1 MSGSE
6 QTRLTQIR
14 MQLLEVHPFW
24 GHLLLQ
30 VKLLMAPE
38 LEAFAATDCVSRI
51 WFNPTMTR
59 HLSFRQLG
67 FVVMHEL
74 GHILL
79 LSAERRVGRN
89 MQLWNCATD
98 FAINRM
104 VDAVCHPE
112 TGRRLYASPNGTYP
126 EIGEVKILLDPKWE
140 GKVAEAIY
148 ERLACEELPEQ
159 RTITVRLP
167 LSGGDGAD
175 GVQIPGVSDHGG
187 GLDVH
192 LPRGVSPEEAEEV
205 AEAVGRALAAWQEAG
220 RRGHV
225 PGEAV
230 RLIEAGQGG
239 AVPWSALLQR
249 FLRNTFGRM
258 EWDQR
263 RPDRR
268 MLEEGF
274 WLPQAKQERRGQLVV
289 AVDTSGSMSAALLAK
304 FMGEVRR
311 LAELAPE
318 TTLVIADAKVQ
329 EVVQPSE
336 VEEYLRRGKLRGGGG
351 TDHRP
356 VFKWVEE
363 SGIKPDLFV
372 GLTDLYSRFPKEAP
386 GYPVLWVAEGH
397 HGKAPWGKVLEV

>member
-1 MSGSE
+1 
-6 QTRLTQIR
+6 
-14 MQLLEVHPFW
+14 MQLLELHPFW

-51 WFNPTMTR
+51 WFNPTKTR

-74 GHILL
+74 SHILL
-79 LSAERRVGRN
+79 LSAERRTGRN
-89 MQLWNCATD
+89 MHLWNCATD

-104 VDAVCHPE
+104 VDAVRHPE
-112 TGRRLYASPNGTYP
+112 TGERLYDSPDGTYP
-126 EIGEVKILLDPKWE
+126 EIGEVKILFDPKWE

-148 ERLACEELPEQ
+148 ERLAADALPDQ

-167 LSGGDGAD
+167 LGGGDGE
-175 GVQIPGVSDHGG
+175 GGIQIPHVADHGG

-192 LPRGVSPEEAEEV
+192 LPRGVSPEEAEAV
-205 AEAVGRALAAWQEAG
+205 ADAVGRALAAWQEAG
-220 RRGHV
+220 RRGNA

-230 RLIEAGQGG
+230 RLVEQGTGG
-239 AVPWSALLQR
+239 AVPWSVLLQR
-249 FLRNTFGRM
+249 FLRRSFGRT

-274 WLPQAKQERRGQLVV
+274 WLPQAKQEKRGTLVV
-289 AVDTSGSMSAALLAK
+289 AVDTSGSMDAALLSE

-311 LAELAPE
+311 LAEIAPE

-329 EVVQPSE
+329 EVVEPGA
-336 VEEYLRRGKLRGGGG
+336 VDAYLRRGRLKGGGG

-363 SGIKPDLFV
+363 SGIQPDLFV
-372 GLTDLYSRFPKEAP
+372 GLTDLFSRFPSEAP
-386 GYPVLWVAEGH
+386 SYPVLWVVEGY
-397 HGKAPWGKVLEV
+397 HGTAPWGQVLEVGV